1 MHSSTSVHRYKSLYD
16 IAPVYNLG
24 ILVFTVFIRMALS
37 PAEIAHGPMLIGTTL
52 NILLYG
58 ITISQ
63 LYLYHISSNRDGPW
77 IRSLVYLLFV
87 GDTVQTL
94 FTVLYLY
101 DSLIKQFG
109 NIAYLMT
116 GNWGM
121 LGGLVQVFFAWRVKV
136 LTRSIMITIVI
147 FLCAASSFFM
157 GIATAVAISIVP
169 RFVEFQRF
177 KVIVI
182 IWLVCSSFA
191 DIVIT
196 ATLVSYLVFLREQIL
211 ARCIVLMFD
220 QTKRRTGFS
229 QTDTYID
236 RVIRLTVQTG
246 FITAIWA
253 FVDLMV
259 YLLNPTGLHLL
270 FNFPLS
276 KLYTNS
282 LMSSLN
288 ARSFW
293 QHDNEDDGTL
303 AISSWKTTL
312 KLSTAVAER
321 PVSQHLVLEC

>member
-1 MHSSTSVHRYKSLYD
+1 
-16 IAPVYNLG
+16 
-24 ILVFTVFIRMALS
+24 MALS

-101 DSLIKQFG
+101 DSLIKHFG

-116 GNWGM
+116 GNWVFSTDPALTGM

-196 ATLVSYLVFLREQIL
+196 ATLVSYL
-211 ARCIVLMFD
+211 
-220 QTKRRTGFS
+220 TKRRTGFS

-312 KLSTAVAER
+312 KLSTARDTEVF
-321 PVSQHLVLEC
+321 VQV

>member
-1 MHSSTSVHRYKSLYD
+1 
-16 IAPVYNLG
+16 
-24 ILVFTVFIRMALS
+24 
-37 PAEIAHGPMLIGTTL
+37 
-52 NILLYG
+52 
-58 ITISQ
+58 
-63 LYLYHISSNRDGPW
+63 
-77 IRSLVYLLFV
+77 
-87 GDTVQTL
+87 
-94 FTVLYLY
+94 
-101 DSLIKQFG
+101 
-109 NIAYLMT
+109 
-116 GNWGM
+116 
-121 LGGLVQVFFAWRVKV
+121 
-136 LTRSIMITIVI
+136 
-147 FLCAASSFFM
+147 M

-182 IWLVCSSFA
+182 ICILGLVCSSFA

-236 RVIRLTVQTG
+236 RVIRC